1 MSQIRDQM
9 ISRLAAST
17 YTSFSSDFSCTD
29 PAPKFPDGQEKV
41 LEGDVHVKKKKRCC
55 SVSILFARQG
65 GLSPDDWMCF
75 DVFREMTVK
84 GFPVSE
90 NSTPS

>member
-41 LEGDVHVKKKKRCC
+41 LEGDVHVKKKKVLLCLNFIC
-55 SVSILFARQG
+55 QAGWIE
-65 GLSPDDWMCF
+65 P
-75 DVFREMTVK
+75 
-84 GFPVSE
+84 
-90 NSTPS
+90 

>member
-41 LEGDVHVKKKKRCC
+41 LEGDVHVKKKKG
-55 SVSILFARQG
+55 AA
-65 GLSPDDWMCF
+65 LSQFYLPGRVD
-75 DVFREMTVK
+75 
-84 GFPVSE
+84 
-90 NSTPS
+90 